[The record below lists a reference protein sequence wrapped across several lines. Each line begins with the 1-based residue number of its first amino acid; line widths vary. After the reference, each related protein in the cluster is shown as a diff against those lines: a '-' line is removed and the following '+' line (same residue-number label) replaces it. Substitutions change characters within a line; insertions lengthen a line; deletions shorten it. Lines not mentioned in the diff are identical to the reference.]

1 MNLCWR
7 FDRPSRHVH
16 YKDDA
21 RSWPWHLITGAGITW
36 FLGAVTCADLGN
48 PQRCPLKWVSWW
60 RACSRRGNRTI
71 KGRRRISRGMGMTT
85 TASSGSSISPQA
97 RGRELANLGRALWA
111 ESGSVRAAA
120 AELMNRYRD
129 IPSLQAHRYAAGLSQ
144 DQAAVRYNEVTG
156 YRSSLGG
163 TSVNAWETWARGRGQ
178 GSPPSFASLMILSIA
193 YGRGPFGAAEEPIP
207 PGELVAE
214 AYERLPIEDQIAL
227 RTTGID
233 GDGIRSPV
241 HSRNYDPL
249 SHPDMGGSPFSG
261 ADQIGEEFT
270 LSVPTVE
277 FGNSEICVFTLPNPR
292 AGQLL
297 DLNWSTFGF
306 GIERLA
312 RQIKN
317 LGQRLDVDICF
328 GINEAGLV
336 MATFL
341 ASDRFSRC
349 AIGYLRCN
357 KVQDGI
363 DLDEHSYFPAAR
375 EFPTI
380 VICDFEVKHADV
392 VGFITR
398 EIRSKY
404 PNAQLYFA
412 VFGAM
417 TKAADLKVGSFD
429 DLTGGQIMHKADFSA
444 VFIAATMSSPG
455 IEPPLELR

>member
-1 MNLCWR
+1 
-7 FDRPSRHVH
+7 
-16 YKDDA
+16 
-21 RSWPWHLITGAGITW
+21 
-36 FLGAVTCADLGN
+36 
-48 PQRCPLKWVSWW
+48 
-60 RACSRRGNRTI
+60 
-71 KGRRRISRGMGMTT
+71 
-85 TASSGSSISPQA
+85 
-97 RGRELANLGRALWA
+97 
-111 ESGSVRAAA
+111 
-120 AELMNRYRD
+120 MNRYRD

-144 DQAAVRYNEVTG
+144 EQAAIRYNEVTG

-178 GSPPSFASLMILSIA
+178 GSPPSLASLMILSIA
-193 YGRGPFGAAEEPIP
+193 YGRGPLGAAEESIP

-227 RTTGID
+227 RNIDID
-233 GDGIRSPV
+233 GGGIGPPVPGGASHHGLLSRPDADGSLF
-241 HSRNYDPL
+241 RN
-249 SHPDMGGSPFSG
+249 

-277 FGNSEICVFTLPNPR
+277 FGNSEISIFSLPNPQ

-317 LGQRLDVDICF
+317 LGQRLDADICF

-363 DLDEHSYFPAAR
+363 NLDEHSYFPAAR
-375 EFPTI
+375 ECPII

-398 EIRSKY
+398 EVRSRY
-404 PNAQLYFA
+404 ANAQLYFA

-429 DLTGGQIMHKADFSA
+429 DLTGGRIMRKANFSA
-444 VFIAATMSSPG
+444 VFIAATMSPPG